1 NKIKSGR
8 QKKRANMKTSRKKM
22 KRKDTVDRISE
33 LPDEIIHQIL
43 KGLEARSG
51 SRRLDLQSY
60 KLAAR
65 TSILSRRW
73 LQLWRSYPVVE
84 INDDDHKR
92 KDLQSF
98 AVSTSKRLLHDRQV
112 PLLLDSFSIRLFCM
126 DNHQA
131 IHQLLSSAS
140 ILSPTDASSR
150 SPLKLV
156 LKRFCVFDPIHID
169 LFERDTFLNFGR
181 TKFLHLEGFDLTRF
195 LSFNTHL
202 CNLQELDL
210 SYVRVSEQGFL
221 SFLSNARRLEKLSL
235 KSIRGISSLDIN
247 ASDFPSL
254 ISLTFAETYTGQQQL
269 QISSA
274 PLLQSFSFH
283 RYCKSLTVVSSS
295 SAPNLKKL
303 ELRLE
308 GDIRRGEIEDLISK
322 FPALESLD
330 LDVASIRS
338 STSTDVLKISSHKL
352 LKLTLTQLIWKIDKF
367 EIDAPNLE
375 TLYIKTDS
383 PPTNV
388 NVVNVSSTCKCV
400 AHCRPCSVLSTSW
413 FIDLRQCLQ
422 TLDTQF
428 QQPLVFKLDFSSPR
442 MEVLNLDFSQLG
454 RESSPLTVQHLQL
467 GTDLSLKAASIE
479 KQAKQIC
486 ILDTVLSTCDP
497 KILSIARLPHSRHN
511 KSLFSYISGQIEG
524 KNLQNCCTNGGC
536 WRHRFK
542 NAKITSVTVDDIS
555 TINNS
560 MSSQPSINMIIVFS
574 LDWNVI

>member
-1 NKIKSGR
+1 
-8 QKKRANMKTSRKKM
+8 
-22 KRKDTVDRISE
+22 
-33 LPDEIIHQIL
+33 
-43 KGLEARSG
+43 
-51 SRRLDLQSY
+51 
-60 KLAAR
+60 
-65 TSILSRRW
+65 
-73 LQLWRSYPVVE
+73 
-84 INDDDHKR
+84 
-92 KDLQSF
+92 F
-98 AVSTSKRLLHDRQV
+98 
-112 PLLLDSFSIRLFCM
+112 
-126 DNHQA
+126 
-131 IHQLLSSAS
+131 
-140 ILSPTDASSR
+140 
-150 SPLKLV
+150 
-156 LKRFCVFDPIHID
+156 FDPIHSD
-169 LFERDTFLNFGR
+169 LFERDTVLNFGR
-181 TKFLHLEGFDLTRF
+181 TKCLHLEGFDLTRF
-195 LSFNTHL
+195 LSFNTRL

-210 SYVRVSEQGFL
+210 SYVRVSEQSFL

-235 KSIRGISSLDIN
+235 KSITGISSLDIN

-254 ISLTFAETYTGQQQL
+254 ISLSFAEKYKGQQL
-269 QISSA
+269 LISSA
-274 PLLQSFSFH
+274 PLLQSFSF
-283 RYCKSLTVVSSS
+283 RCYSKSLTVISSS

-303 ELRLE
+303 ELILE

-330 LDVASIRS
+330 LDVAFIHG
-338 STSTDVLKISSHKL
+338 TDVLKISSHTL
-352 LKLTLTQLIWKIDKF
+352 LKLTLTQLIWKIDQF

-375 TLYIKTDS
+375 ILYIKTDS
-383 PPTNV
+383 PPTNL

-400 AHCRPCSVLSTSW
+400 VRCRPCDVLSTSW
-413 FIDLRQCLQ
+413 FIDLRRCIKA
-422 TLDTQF
+422 LDTQF
-428 QQPLVFKLDFSSPR
+428 NQPLVFKLDFSSPR

-454 RESSPLTVQHLQL
+454 PESSPLTVQHLQL